1 MMHYGNMVVEYKLP
15 IITVNPDG
23 SLRGKGGLLEDEA
36 VEFTKMLDAA
46 GIDMI
51 QVSEGPDHQSMF
63 YLLQNP
69 KQPLVQRALYKTVL
83 IY

>member
-1 MMHYGNMVVEYKLP
+1 MMHYGNMMIEYKLP

-51 QVSEGPDHQSMF
+51 QVAQADHTGNMGDTIPPMGAVP
-63 YLLQNP
+63 YNWLYV
-69 KQPLVQRALYKTVL
+69 LVTK
-83 IY
+83 